1 MESDEPHWG
10 EKTKS
15 FFLAM
20 PALMIADISLTTFLL
35 ISPSRP
41 FVSSPRYAAFSD
53 ASAVHL
59 RACVSVPYVLPTR
72 RTPPEM
78 FVVRVP
84 GEFKLL
90 SFRHGST
97 AEVGFIQVCVQND
110 ASSTAHYD
118 ALILG
123 GLYRGRAGRKR
134 KIEDGEDRN
143 KEKVQEQRQRS
154 GREEVE
160 KELGD

>member
-1 MESDEPHWG
+1 
-10 EKTKS
+10 
-15 FFLAM
+15 
-20 PALMIADISLTTFLL
+20 
-35 ISPSRP
+35 
-41 FVSSPRYAAFSD
+41 
-53 ASAVHL
+53 
-59 RACVSVPYVLPTR
+59 
-72 RTPPEM
+72 M

-90 SFRHGST
+90 SSRHGST

>member
-1 MESDEPHWG
+1 
-10 EKTKS
+10 
-15 FFLAM
+15 
-20 PALMIADISLTTFLL
+20 
-35 ISPSRP
+35 
-41 FVSSPRYAAFSD
+41 
-53 ASAVHL
+53 
-59 RACVSVPYVLPTR
+59 
-72 RTPPEM
+72 M